1 MRAWAACGLSQAFS
15 EELKNKK
22 RTELPKMRHLFL
34 MVGRGAG
41 LMLALIFFM
50 LLVNGNERKSCREIR
65 NFNSP
70 GSSLVSNPL
79 TQSGKQVSYC
89 GKICRFNL
97 PSDNHENDNDLTK
110 ITQESNLPTE

>member
-22 RTELPKMRHLFL
+22 RAELPRMRHLFL

-50 LLVNGNERKSCREIR
+50 LLVDGNERKSCRGIR

-79 TQSGKQVSYC
+79 TQSRKQVSY
-89 GKICRFNL
+89 F
-97 PSDNHENDNDLTK
+97 DLTYLGTIMK
-110 ITQESNLPTE
+110 MTTI

>member
-22 RTELPKMRHLFL
+22 RAELPKMRQLFL

-50 LLVNGNERKSCREIR
+50 LLVNGNERKSCRGIR
-65 NFNSP
+65 NFTSP

-79 TQSGKQVSYC
+79 TQSRKQVSYC

>member
-22 RTELPKMRHLFL
+22 RAELPRMRHLFL

-50 LLVNGNERKSCREIR
+50 LLVDGNERKSCRGIR

-70 GSSLVSNPL
+70 GSSLVSNPM
-79 TQSGKQVSYC
+79 TQSLEQVSYFW
-89 GKICRFNL
+89 KICRFNL
-97 PSDNHENDNDLTK
+97 SSDIHENDNDVTK
-110 ITQESNLPTE
+110 INTRK